1 MKSLLP
7 ELVAACALASST
19 LASEPGASGMPATE
33 TERQV
38 SKLEQE
44 WVTAE
49 IHRDAAVLR
58 RILDD
63 RFVATFGAEKP
74 IDKEAFIKAI
84 TGDPTDV
91 MQSQDLTDE
100 THLVDRDTAVTV
112 GTDTIRGTTD
122 GKPYTAV
129 YKFTTVYIKR
139 GGRWLALAEHI
150 VQAPPPK

>member
-1 MKSLLP
+1 MRVYEKPTTGTRRGMRLGIIDARKRAGSLRD
-7 ELVAACALASST
+7 A
-19 LASEPGASGMPATE
+19 ATE
-33 TERQV
+33 TEWQV

-84 TGDPTDV
+84 TGDPADV

-122 GKPYTAV
+122 GKPY
-129 YKFTTVYIKR
+129 
-139 GGRWLALAEHI
+139 
-150 VQAPPPK
+150 